1 MIYGLQKSTSAQ
13 KNMYNDRDLYRL
25 LLVVA
30 PIIYMIALVLS
41 FGIVNVLIP
50 PFSRLAFKLDF
61 VDKPRKD
68 VERKLHR
75 EPIPLTASYAIFIGF
90 FIAYLVIARE
100 FTWETGAL
108 FLGGILLLTI
118 GTIDDWY
125 KTKGK
130 DFPALPKM
138 LVQVSAAV
146 LVYFSGIEFTGF
158 YNPFSDEYVVLPGIL
173 QFILTIL
180 WIFGVTTVIN
190 FSDGLD
196 GLAGGLSA
204 ISGITLFIVALTMGQ
219 SNSAMMAIILV
230 GVTLA
235 YLRFN
240 KPPAKIFMGDAG
252 ATFLGFLLAVIAL
265 DGAFKQATLLSIFIP
280 ILALGVPIFDN
291 LFVVIKRFMQGKAIY
306 EADASQVHYRLLR
319 AGLNHKQALMVLCL
333 VSTCFGLSSIIL
345 MLVQI

>member
-1 MIYGLQKSTSAQ
+1 M
-13 KNMYNDRDLYRL
+13 
-25 LLVVA
+25 
-30 PIIYMIALVLS
+30 
-41 FGIVNVLIP
+41 
-50 PFSRLAFKLDF
+50 
-61 VDKPRKD
+61 
-68 VERKLHR
+68 ERKLHR

-90 FIAYLVIARE
+90 FLAYIVIARE
-100 FTWETGAL
+100 INWETGAL

-146 LVYFSGIEFTGF
+146 LVYLSGNVFSGFF
-158 YNPFSDEYVVLPGIL
+158 NPFSGEYVVLPVIL

-204 ISGITLFIVALTMGQ
+204 ISGITLFIVALVMGQ

-235 YLRFN
+235 YLRYN
-240 KPPAKIFMGDAG
+240 KPPAKVFMGDAG

-265 DGAFKQATLLSIFIP
+265 DGAFKQATVLSLFIP
-280 ILALGVPIFDN
+280 ILAIGVPIFDN
-291 LFVVIKRFMQGKAIY
+291 IFVVIKRFLQGKAIY
-306 EADASQVHYRLLR
+306 EADASQAHYRLLR

-345 MLVQI
+345 MLVQIS